1 MKRPQSP
8 HCLGLGI
15 KPFYRLGASQV
26 QGPAVGLLQSLLGA
40 RVSDKLSTP
49 EENTSR
55 FYHLVKSY
63 SNFDRLEVLGI
74 IRSQLSLTQE
84 ESCFVTTYYRARGN
98 IETMLEIK
106 HAKHFQAAAMLARG
120 VFELGVDIKMLEAT
134 PNGWIKML
142 AFDEVERLRSARKV
156 VAYKTTHP
164 DADIDSTIYTSFIA
178 KNEKRIDA
186 LRKSIWSKPADK
198 YHWSGLRFAERVALL
213 GAPMDRIYEVDYPR
227 LSWYVH
233 SGATGVTNL
242 KSETF
247 VHLCANAFSLAAD
260 SYREVLE
267 VIIRKFKIDK
277 AVSKI
282 DLKLYAAKVFPFNDD
297 PEIEDW
303 LTRSIQG

>member
-1 MKRPQSP
+1 MT
-8 HCLGLGI
+8 
-15 KPFYRLGASQV
+15 
-26 QGPAVGLLQSLLGA
+26 
-40 RVSDKLSTP
+40 DKLSTP

-63 SNFDRLEVLGI
+63 NNFDRLEVFGI
-74 IRSQLSLTQE
+74 IQSQLLLTHE

-106 HAKHFQAAAMLARG
+106 NAKHFQAAAMLARG
-120 VFELGVDIKMLEAT
+120 VFELAVDIRMLEVT

-156 VAYKTTHP
+156 VAYKAAHP
-164 DADIDSTIYTSFIA
+164 DADIDLTSYNSFIA
-178 KNEKRIDA
+178 NNEKRVDA
-186 LRKSIWSKPADK
+186 LRKSIWPKPVER
-198 YHWSGLRFAERVALL
+198 YHWTGLRFADRVALL
-213 GAPMDRIYEVDYPR
+213 GAPIDRIYEIDYPR

-233 SGATGVTNL
+233 SGATAVINL
-242 KSETF
+242 KSATF

-267 VIIRKFKIDK
+267 AIIRKFKIDK

-282 DLKLYAAKVFPFNDD
+282 DFKLYAAKVFPFNDD

>member
-1 MKRPQSP
+1 MSEKSP
-8 HCLGLGI
+8 T
-15 KPFYRLGASQV
+15 A
-26 QGPAVGLLQSLLGA
+26 
-40 RVSDKLSTP
+40 
-49 EENTSR
+49 EENASR

-63 SNFDRLEVLGI
+63 NNFDKLEILGI
-74 IRSQLSLTQE
+74 IQSLLSITNE
-84 ESCFVTTYYRARGN
+84 ESCFITTYYRARGN

-120 VFELGVDIKMLEAT
+120 VFELAADIRMLEVT

-142 AFDEVERLRSARKV
+142 AFNDVERLRSARKV
-156 VAYKTTHP
+156 VAYKEAHP
-164 DADIDSTIYTSFIA
+164 DADIDLTSYKPFIA
-178 KNEKRIDA
+178 NNEMRIDA
-186 LRKSIWSKPADK
+186 LRKSIWSKPADN
-198 YHWSGLRFAERVALL
+198 YHWTGLRFADRVSQL

-233 SGATGVTNL
+233 SGVTGVINL

-267 VIIRKFKIDK
+267 VIIRKFRIDK
-277 AVSKI
+277 AISKI
-282 DLKLYAAKVFPFNDD
+282 DFKLYAAKAFPFNDD

>member
-1 MKRPQSP
+1 MSTNVNEQSP
-8 HCLGLGI
+8 
-15 KPFYRLGASQV
+15 
-26 QGPAVGLLQSLLGA
+26 
-40 RVSDKLSTP
+40 TP

-55 FYHLVKSY
+55 FFHLVKSY
-63 SNFDRLEVLGI
+63 NNFDRLEILGVI
-74 IRSQLSLTQE
+74 QGQVSLSQE
-84 ESCFVTTYYRARGN
+84 EQCFVATYYRVRGN
-98 IETMLEIK
+98 IETMLTIT

-120 VFELGVDIKMLEAT
+120 VFELAVDIRMLEAT
-134 PNGWIKML
+134 SNGWIKMV

-156 VAYKTTHP
+156 VAYKTAHP
-164 DADIDSTIYTSFIA
+164 DADIDLTSYTPFIA
-178 KNEKRIDA
+178 NNQKRIDA

-198 YHWSGLRFAERVALL
+198 YHWTGLRFADRVSQL

-233 SGATGVTNL
+233 SGVTGVINL

-247 VHLCANAFSLAAD
+247 IHLCANAFSLAAD

-277 AVSKI
+277 AINKI
-282 DLKLYAAKVFPFNDD
+282 DFKLYAAKVFPFNDD

>member
-1 MKRPQSP
+1 MTESIR
-8 HCLGLGI
+8 
-15 KPFYRLGASQV
+15 
-26 QGPAVGLLQSLLGA
+26 
-40 RVSDKLSTP
+40 TP

-63 SNFDRLEVLGI
+63 NNFDRIEILGVI
-74 IRSQLSLTQE
+74 QSQLSLTQE
-84 ESCFVTTYYRARGN
+84 EQCFVATYYRVRGN
-98 IETMLEIK
+98 IETLLEIK

-120 VFELGVDIKMLEAT
+120 VFELAVDVKMLEVT

-156 VAYKTTHP
+156 VKYKQSRP
-164 DADIDSTIYTSFIA
+164 DADVDLTSYLPFIA
-178 KNEKRIDA
+178 NNEKRIDS
-186 LRKSIWSKPADK
+186 LRASIWPKPTER
-198 YHWSGLRFAERVALL
+198 YHWTGLRFADRVARV
-213 GAPMDRIYEVDYPR
+213 GAPMTRIYEVDYPR

-233 SGATGVTNL
+233 SGVTGIVNL

-247 VHLCANAFSLAAD
+247 VHLCANAFWLAAD

-277 AVSKI
+277 AIRKI
-282 DLKLYAAKVFPFNDD
+282 DLKLYAAKAFPFNED

-303 LTRSIQG
+303 LTRSIQET